1 LEVLN
6 FCKEKDFEMCSV
18 KLYLPTFTIGIVN
31 IYTSPSGNFDYFIKE
46 LESILVLLSRKSK
59 VLIVCG
65 DFNINFKEDTTYKRI
80 LTSLMATF
88 GMYPTVD
95 FLTRI
100 YNNSVTTIDNILL
113 TQLI

>member
-1 LEVLN
+1 MNHRRMYFLIMINMSFNKFLN
-6 FCKEKDFEMCSV
+6 T
-18 KLYLPTFTIGIVN
+18 YLTI
-31 IYTSPSGNFDYFIKE
+31 F
-46 LESILVLLSRKSK
+46 
-59 VLIVCG
+59 
-65 DFNINFKEDTTYKRI
+65 
-80 LTSLMATF
+80 LMATF